1 MHKIFI
7 VILLCF
13 INLGFISQAQE
24 SHKVERD
31 ETLFSVSKKY
41 GIPISDI
48 IKANPDANRGL
59 REGMRIIIPTIHTS
73 VDTVVY
79 IMHKVRPLESFYSI
93 KNKFGT
99 EESLLLE
106 FNPQLIEGFRA
117 GTYIKIPQF
126 DELDVTAEIIE
137 VDALVKRDDI
147 HTSKANTK
155 FIKKAHYNIAFLLPL
170 YLDKNDTLETFE
182 SFNEGGHIYK
192 KSHYA
197 LDFYAGAKIAIDSLN
212 ASGVSMNIHVF
223 DTKNDPNVTFD
234 LVADN
239 VFDSI
244 DVVFGPFYSKN
255 FRLAAG
261 ILSRKGIPV
270 VAPLSTKAN
279 LLEDITNAFQIIP
292 SQKRQLNVLS
302 SYISSNYIDKNITL
316 VRKNTD
322 QESRQAE
329 WMTESFDFD
338 SIINYKEIIVNQAV
352 IDSIHHELD
361 SLAETNVILIPS
373 GEKDFVIDL
382 LTKLNATRDSNFVVF
397 GLSSWSSFKSLDYTY
412 LENLNVHIPNSGL
425 LSYEKPLSKYFVSKY
440 HEEVN
445 SDPSPRFAFAGFDIS
460 FYFLSLLY
468 EHGGLSTDMYMEPN
482 ELLNN
487 NFDFNY
493 KRNTNNG
500 SRNQAVQIVKY
511 ENYRVKKVE

>member
-7 VILLCF
+7 VTLLCF
-13 INLGFISQAQE
+13 INLGFVSQAQD

-31 ETLFSVSKKY
+31 ETLYSVSKKY

-59 REGMRIIIPTIHTS
+59 RAGMRIIIPTIHTS

-79 IMHKVRPLESFYSI
+79 IIHKVRPLESFYSI
-93 KNKFGT
+93 KNKYGV
-99 EESLLLE
+99 EESLLLD
-106 FNPQLIEGFRA
+106 FNPQLSEGFRA
-117 GTYIKIPQF
+117 GAYIKIPQF
-126 DELDVTAEIIE
+126 EELDVTAEIVE
-137 VDALVKRDDI
+137 VDALAENDDI
-147 HTSKANTK
+147 DAPKPNTK
-155 FIKKAHYNIAFLLPL
+155 FNKKPHYNVAYLLPL

-212 ASGVSMNIHVF
+212 ASGMSMNIHVF

-239 VFDSI
+239 VFDTI

-261 ILSRKGIPV
+261 ILSRKGVPV

-279 LLEDITNAFQIIP
+279 LLEDISNAFQVIP
-292 SQKRQLNVLS
+292 TQKRQLNVLS
-302 SYISSNYIDKNITL
+302 NYISKNYTDKHITL
-316 VRKNTD
+316 VRKDT
-322 QESRQAE
+322 EKELKQAE

-338 SIINYKEIIVNQAV
+338 SAINYKEIVVNEMV

-373 GEKDFVIDL
+373 SEKDFVIDL

-397 GLSSWSSFKSLDYTY
+397 GLSNWSSFKSLDYTY
-412 LENLNVHIPNSGL
+412 LDNLNVHIPNSGL
-425 LSYEKPLSKYFVSKY
+425 LSYEKPLSEYFVSKY
-440 HEEVN
+440 HNEVN
-445 SDPSPRFAFAGFDIS
+445 ADPSPRFAFAGFDIS
-460 FYFLSLLY
+460 FYFLSQLY
-468 EHGGLSTDMYMEPN
+468 EHGGLSADMYMEPN

-487 NFDFNY
+487 NFNFNY

-511 ENYRVKKVE
+511 ENYRIKKVE